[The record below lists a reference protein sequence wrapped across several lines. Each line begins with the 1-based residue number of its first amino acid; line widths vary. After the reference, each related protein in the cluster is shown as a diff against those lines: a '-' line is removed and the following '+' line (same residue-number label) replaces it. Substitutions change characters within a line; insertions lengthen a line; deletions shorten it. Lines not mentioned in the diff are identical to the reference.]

1 MKRGALATHLRDHP
15 AEARIHLPALMD
27 IVVHDLNPS
36 FNEIL
41 IRRIVAAVGHRP
53 VHEGIIERLERGTF
67 AEQVGATYA
76 WYSAQPGR
84 HYLSSTAFQRGEPTP
99 RSALRYTEWQEL
111 LPRYRE
117 AGRRAVARCGDP
129 ERRACLSELTAN
141 SSEIV
146 SIGTPPDE

>member
-1 MKRGALATHLRDHP
+1 MGASSLVPEWYDEF
-15 AEARIHLPALMD
+15 EARLDEMLGLLRPEWRLSREPPAYA
-27 IVVHDLNPS
+27 VP
-36 FNEIL
+36 
-41 IRRIVAAVGHRP
+41 IVAAVGYRS
-53 VHEGIIERLERGTF
+53 VHEGIIERLEHGTF
-67 AEQVGATYA
+67 IEQIGATRA
-76 WYSAQPGR
+76 WYQAQPGL
-84 HYLSSTAFQRGEPTP
+84 HYLSSDDYYRGEPAP
-99 RSALRYTEWQEL
+99 DSVLRYREWQEL